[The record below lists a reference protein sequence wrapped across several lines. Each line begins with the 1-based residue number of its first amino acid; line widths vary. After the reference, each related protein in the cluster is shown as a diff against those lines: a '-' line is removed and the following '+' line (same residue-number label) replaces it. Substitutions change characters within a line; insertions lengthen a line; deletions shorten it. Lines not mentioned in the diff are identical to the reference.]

1 MILKVII
8 KSTLGLGLLL
18 LILSC
23 KKHETTPVQNPFTT
37 SFSVNGNSIVS
48 YTNPSGINTLRITC
62 PNDTATNQ
70 ITYTHDIINY
80 DTNYPTSAYTLSI
93 PYDSSN
99 FVSLLKTNTKYP
111 LLANVGDSCSIG
123 MDFTYNDVQGIPYS
137 SISDNNLSQQ
147 YVSLSKITYL
157 GDEESAAISY
167 AVYSLSGNFTCI
179 VQSGDTSLPLKV
191 ISNGNFTVKAYL
203 LRQ

>member
-1 MILKVII
+1 MILKSIP
-8 KSTLGLGLLL
+8 GLALILF
-18 LILSC
+18 ILSC
-23 KKHETTPVQNPFTT
+23 KKHETTPVQNPYTS
-37 SFSVNGNSIVS
+37 SFSVNGNPILS

-62 PNDTATNQ
+62 PNDTAANQ

-80 DTNYPTSAYTLSI
+80 DTNYQTSAYTLSF
-93 PYDSSN
+93 PYDSSI

-123 MDFTYNDVQGIPYS
+123 MDFSYTDAQGIPYS
-137 SISDNNLSQQ
+137 SISNNNLSEQ
-147 YVSLSKITYL
+147 YMSISKITYL

-167 AVYSLSGNFTCI
+167 AVYSLSGNFTCTI
-179 VQSGDTSLPLKV
+179 QSGDTTLPREV
-191 ISNGNFTVKAYL
+191 ISNGNFTAKAYL